1 MTDGDRIKSAL
12 WSLQGDGFGDRAAK
26 LLNVLGY
33 HSTRIVDEV
42 SMQPEE
48 FVEMYAAESTK
59 SEDVFVSEARSV
71 QVLFQVTDSE
81 MDGQARLD
89 AASYDKSMNKSFLFV
104 AVELKRTTHS
114 RGRYAA
120 FTREINKR
128 LKIPAVVLFRTPE
141 SKCTL
146 GFTHRRESIRDPSHH
161 VLERVSLVREIN
173 SLTPHRAHVDILH
186 SLSMPERLE
195 WIVNNRKR
203 RNFDG
208 LHDAW
213 LAALD
218 TEELNRRFY
227 RDLYDWFERAVE
239 QASLPKNIQ
248 SQEHILRLI
257 TRLLFVWFVK
267 QKGLANNHLF
277 NEHDVK
283 DILVHYDS
291 GGDSYYR
298 AILQNLFFATLN
310 TEIGRRG
317 FGDTNTSYHYKHEIK
332 DVEVLLELFNQ
343 APFINGGLFDCL
355 DEGANRTDYFVDD
368 ISERRGYSIPNQ
380 LFFGKGDN
388 PGLITIFNKYHFT
401 VEESTPLEQEV
412 ALDPELLGRVFE
424 NLLAAYNPETR
435 DTVRKQTG
443 SYYTPREVV
452 DYIVDKTL
460 TASLT
465 RKMCNSAES
474 AGTAKEK
481 MQKLLDYSTTMPDDL
496 GLTDEERNGIVQ
508 TISQIKILDP
518 AVGSGAF
525 LVSVLHK
532 LTLVLNRIDPE
543 NKIWMKLQTHMAKE
557 RAGEIF
563 EKADTSQREEQLRQ
577 TNTVFERYGDD
588 FGRKLYL
595 IQNNIYGVD
604 IQPIAIQIAKL
615 RFFISL
621 VIEQDTI
628 STNPEDNYGVQ
639 PLPNLE
645 TRFVAANTLVP
656 LNKPAQRTIGQTDDD
671 VRRLESEL
679 ARNREQYFL
688 ASCPETKAGCRDND
702 ARLRH
707 QLASAVNK
715 AGDAGYVNEMAKW
728 DPYDQNHSSGWFDA
742 KYMFGISDGFD
753 SVIGN
758 PPYLRQEDISNK
770 QHMQLP
776 VSNNLGIR
784 DHQIPYKSD
793 LSSYFFYHSINLL
806 KAGGRLGFISSSGWL
821 NDGYGTDLQDV
832 LLKHCRLEL
841 LAQPE
846 FRVFADAGIRTV
858 ITTLVRSPPST
869 TPVWFLKTANRNLEG
884 DPIERPQSKL
894 APGNWML
901 YFESGMPP
909 TNTPM
914 VKLGDVCKVV
924 RGKVVGHN
932 FFILDRKRVQEFG
945 IDRMYLEPMVPK
957 NLRGAV
963 HIVDGMA
970 EEWLLNVS
978 TPKRDLAKTPHGRK
992 VLPYLETGNRIDT
1005 PKRGADRTP
1014 RRIREFSTI
1023 KNHRPYWY
1031 SLNLGEPAPI
1041 LVSLIINRRARILE
1055 NSGGFHATNRFAYVT
1070 PHNLRHTQC
1079 ILAYL
1084 SSSWFSLYQEM
1095 NGPKSGLGALQL
1107 YTNKYKKSPIPDF
1120 DRIGDHMM
1128 DRLCSAWVRYRQDL
1142 DVAKLDDVVFE
1153 MLGLSPTGCNTVR
1166 QRLVGYVDARL
1177 DAARMPANRPDD

>member
-1 MTDGDRIKSAL
+1 MTDVGQIESAL
-12 WSLQGDGFGDRAAK
+12 QSLQGDDFGDRAAK
-26 LLNVLGY
+26 LLSVLGY

-48 FVEMYAAESTK
+48 FVDMYAAGSTK

-89 AASYDKSMNKSFLFV
+89 ATSYDKSVNKSFLFV
-104 AVELKRTTHS
+104 AVELKCTTYPRS
-114 RGRYAA
+114 RYAA

-128 LKIPAVVLFRTPE
+128 LKIPAVVLFQTPD

-146 GFTHRRESIRDPSHH
+146 GFIHRREGIRDPSQH

-173 SLTPHRAHVDILH
+173 SLAPHRAHVDILH

-203 RNFDG
+203 SNFDG

-227 RDLYDWFERAVE
+227 CDLYDWFERAVE
-239 QASLPKNIQ
+239 QASLPNNIQ
-248 SQEHILRLI
+248 PQEHMLRLI

-267 QKGLANNHLF
+267 QKGLVNNRLF

-283 DILVHYDS
+283 DMLVRYDY

-298 AILQNLFFATLN
+298 AVLQNLFFATLN

-317 FGDTNTSYHYKHEIK
+317 FGDTNISYHYKHEIK
-332 DVEVLLELFNQ
+332 DAEALLDLFNQ
-343 APFINGGLFDCL
+343 TPFINGGLFNCL
-355 DEGANRTDYFVDD
+355 DEEDSRTDYFLDD
-368 ISERRGYSIPNQ
+368 IAERRGYSIPNR

-401 VEESTPLEQEV
+401 VEEGTPLEQEV

-460 TASLT
+460 AASLAG
-465 RKMCNSAES
+465 MICDSAES
-474 AGTAKEK
+474 AEVVKEK
-481 MQKLLDYSTTMPDDL
+481 MQKLLDYSIVPD
-496 GLTDEERNGIVQ
+496 GLRPTDKECSDMVRA
-508 TISQIKILDP
+508 ISEIKILDP

-532 LTLVLNRIDPE
+532 LTLVLKRIDPE
-543 NKIWMKLQTHMAKE
+543 NKIWMKLQTEMAKE

-563 EKADTSQREEQLRQ
+563 EKASTGRREERLLQI
-577 TNTVFERYGDD
+577 NTVFERYSGD

-604 IQPIAIQIAKL
+604 IQLIAIQITKL

-656 LNKPAQRTIGQTDDD
+656 LNKPAQQTIGQTDDD

-688 ASCPETKAGCRDND
+688 ASHPETKAACRGND

-707 QLASAVNK
+707 QLAGAVNK
-715 AGDAGYVNEMAKW
+715 AGDAGYVNEMVKW

-758 PPYLRQEDISNK
+758 PPYLRQEDISGK

-784 DHQIPYKSD
+784 DHQIPNKSD

-806 KAGGRLGFISSSGWL
+806 KPGGRLGFISSGGWL
-821 NDGYGTDLQDV
+821 ADGYGTTLQSMMLDR
-832 LLKHCRLEL
+832 CMLESL
-841 LAQPE
+841 IQPE
-846 FRVFADAGIRTV
+846 FRVFTDASVRTV
-858 ITTLVRSPPST
+858 ITTLCRSHESDM
-869 TPVWFLKTANRNLEG
+869 VEFVKTDANSLCGEIKR
-884 DPIERPQSKL
+884 IAQSEL
-894 APGNWML
+894 TPGNWMT
-901 YFESGMPP
+901 YFNKSIPD
-909 TNTPM
+909 THVPM
-914 VKLGDVCKVV
+914 TTLADIGNVKF
-924 RGKVVGHN
+924 GKKTGYDG
-932 FFILDRKRVQEFG
+932 FFILNDADVMKYGLESE
-945 IDRMYLEPMVPK
+945 YLAPMVPR
-957 NLRGAV
+957 NLQGAV
-963 HIVDGMA
+963 HLKEGMGTQY
-970 EEWLLNVS
+970 LLNVS
-978 TPKRDLAKTPHGRK
+978 ESEGSLTKTPGGRRLRK
-992 VLPYLETGNRIDT
+992 YLKKGDVKKA
-1005 PKRGADRTP
+1005 PKRGADRTI
-1014 RRIREFSTI
+1014 RRICDFTSVR
-1023 KNHRPYWY
+1023 NHKPYWY

-1041 LVSLIINRRARILE
+1041 LVSLIISKRVRILE

-1070 PHNLRHTQC
+1070 PHNPEHIHCL
-1079 ILAYL
+1079 LAYL
-1084 SSSWFSLYQEM
+1084 SSSYFSLYQEL
-1095 NGPKSGLGALQL
+1095 NGPKSGAGALQL
-1107 YTNKYKKSPIPDF
+1107 YTNAYKKAPVPDF
-1120 DRIGDHMM
+1120 DKAGADVVAKMQSAWLQYRDDLDTKVLDRAVSEALGQNPDEQVYVQTQLACLMESRIGAAE
-1128 DRLCSAWVRYRQDL
+1128 SL
-1142 DVAKLDDVVFE
+1142 D
-1153 MLGLSPTGCNTVR
+1153 
-1166 QRLVGYVDARL
+1166 
-1177 DAARMPANRPDD
+1177 

>member
-12 WSLQGDGFGDRAAK
+12 RSLQGDGFGDRAAK

-48 FVEMYAAESTK
+48 FVKMYAAESTK
-59 SEDVFVSEARSV
+59 SEDIFVSEARSV
-71 QVLFQVTDSE
+71 QVLFQVTDNE

-89 AASYDKSMNKSFLFV
+89 AASYDKSVHKSFLFV
-104 AVELKRTTHS
+104 AIELKRTTYP

-128 LKIPAVVLFRTPE
+128 LKIPAVVLFRTPD

-146 GFTHRRESIRDPSHH
+146 GFIHRREGIRDPSHH
-161 VLERVSLVREIN
+161 VLERVSLVREIS

-186 SLSMPERLE
+186 SLSMPERLG

-218 TEELNRRFY
+218 TEELNKRFY
-227 RDLYDWFERAVE
+227 HDLYDWFERAVE

-267 QKGLANNHLF
+267 QKGLVNNRLF

-283 DILVHYDS
+283 DILVRYDPS
-291 GGDSYYR
+291 GDSYYR

-332 DVEVLLELFNQ
+332 DAEVLLELFNQ

-355 DEGANRTDYFVDD
+355 DEGANRADYFVDD
-368 ISERRGYSIPNQ
+368 ISERHGYSVPNQ
-380 LFFGKGDN
+380 LFFGKGN
-388 PGLITIFNKYHFT
+388 NLGLLTIFNKYHFT

-424 NLLAAYNPETR
+424 NLLAAYNPETS

-452 DYIVDKTL
+452 DYIADKTL
-460 TASLT
+460 AASLAG
-465 RKMCNSAES
+465 KMCNSAES
-474 AGTAKEK
+474 AEAAKEK
-481 MQKLLDYSTTMPDDL
+481 VQKLLDYSTMPDDL
-496 GLTDEERNGIVQ
+496 GLTDKERDGIVRA
-508 TISQIKILDP
+508 ISQIKILDP

-543 NKIWMKLQTHMAKE
+543 NKIWMKLQTDMAKE

-563 EKADTSQREEQLRQ
+563 KKVNTGQRDEQLRQ
-577 TNTVFERYGDD
+577 TNTVFERYGGD

-656 LNKPAQRTIGQTDDD
+656 LNKPPQQTIGQTNDD

-679 ARNREQYFL
+679 TRNREQYFL
-688 ASCPETKAGCRDND
+688 ASCPEAKAVCRDND

-758 PPYLRQEDISNK
+758 PPYIKSAKIRNK
-770 QHMQLP
+770 GQVQLP
-776 VSNNLGIR
+776 VPNNLGHVGTIDR
-784 DHQIPYKSD
+784 RADISV
-793 LSSYFFYHSINLL
+793 YFFMHALNIL
-806 KAGGRLGFISSSGWL
+806 KDSGLLGFISTDSWL
-821 NDGYGTDLQDV
+821 HFGYGTQPQAALLRCCDV
-832 LLKHCRLEL
+832 VS
-841 LAQPE
+841 LARPKARI
-846 FRVFADAGIRTV
+846 FRDAQIRTV
-858 ITTLVRSPPST
+858 VSIARKNVEYTGCVVHFSPDLGGAPRKMSGMKPGNWLAVFWEGLLPKPKVDMVSLGDVCDIVGGVETGHDAFYILSEVEVALAGIDRKYLEPILTKPIAGHAVYESSPHKFLFHVQDHEGTLVRS
-869 TPVWFLKTANRNLEG
+869 KEG
-884 DPIERPQSKL
+884 MRVKEYIDGGNPKGKSK
-894 APGNWML
+894 G
-901 YFESGMPP
+901 GMPRYHI
-909 TNTPM
+909 
-914 VKLGDVCKVV
+914 KLG
-924 RGKVVGHN
+924 
-932 FFILDRKRVQEFG
+932 Q
-945 IDRMYLEPMVPK
+945 
-957 NLRGAV
+957 
-963 HIVDGMA
+963 
-970 EEWLLNVS
+970 
-978 TPKRDLAKTPHGRK
+978 
-992 VLPYLETGNRIDT
+992 
-1005 PKRGADRTP
+1005 
-1014 RRIREFSTI
+1014 
-1023 KNHRPYWY
+1023 
-1031 SLNLGEPAPI
+1031 PAPI
-1041 LVSLIINRRARILE
+1041 LISMQINDRVRVYE
-1055 NSGGFHATNRFAYVT
+1055 NVERMVALRKFTYVT
-1070 PHNLRHTQC
+1070 PHKTEHTAC
-1079 ILAYL
+1079 HLAYL
-1084 SSSWFSLYQEM
+1084 SSSYFALYQEIWGHPM
-1095 NGPKSGLGALQL
+1095 GGGLLKFQIEDYA
-1107 YTNKYKKSPIPDF
+1107 KSPVPNF
-1120 DRIGDHMM
+1120 SEVSGCEK
-1128 DRLCSAWVRYRQDL
+1128 LVVAWEAYKTSLDL
-1142 DVAKLDDVVFE
+1142 DA
-1153 MLGLSPTGCNTVR
+1153 
-1166 QRLVGYVDARL
+1166 L
-1177 DAARMPANRPDD
+1177 DAAVFDVLGIGDVEDVRKSLSELVGDRMAATKR

>member
-1 MTDGDRIKSAL
+1 MTDVGQIESAL
-12 WSLQGDGFGDRAAK
+12 RSLQGDDFGDRAAK
-26 LLNVLGY
+26 LLSVLGY

-48 FVEMYAAESTK
+48 FVDMYAAGSTK

-89 AASYDKSMNKSFLFV
+89 ATSYDKSVNKSFLFV
-104 AVELKRTTHS
+104 AVELKCTTYPRS
-114 RGRYAA
+114 RYAA

-128 LKIPAVVLFRTPE
+128 LKIPAVVLFQTPD

-146 GFTHRRESIRDPSHH
+146 GFIHRREGIRDPSQH

-173 SLTPHRAHVDILH
+173 SLAPHRAHVDILH

-203 RNFDG
+203 SNFDG

-227 RDLYDWFERAVE
+227 CDLYDWFERAVE
-239 QASLPKNIQ
+239 QASLPNNIQ
-248 SQEHILRLI
+248 PQEHMLRLI

-267 QKGLANNHLF
+267 QKGLVNNQLF
-277 NEHDVK
+277 NEDDVK
-283 DILVHYDS
+283 DMLVRYDY

-298 AILQNLFFATLN
+298 AVLQNLFFATLN

-332 DVEVLLELFNQ
+332 DAEALLDLFNQ
-343 APFINGGLFDCL
+343 TPFINGGLFNCL
-355 DEGANRTDYFVDD
+355 DEEDSRTDYFLDD
-368 ISERRGYSIPNQ
+368 IAERRGYSIPNQ

-401 VEESTPLEQEV
+401 VEEGTPLEQEV

-460 TASLT
+460 AASLAG
-465 RKMCNSAES
+465 MICDSAES
-474 AGTAKEK
+474 AEVVKEK
-481 MQKLLDYSTTMPDDL
+481 MQKLLDYPIVPD
-496 GLTDEERNGIVQ
+496 GLRPTDKECSDMVRA
-508 TISQIKILDP
+508 ISEIKILDP

-543 NKIWMKLQTHMAKE
+543 NKIWMKLQTEMAKE
-557 RAGEIF
+557 RAGKIF
-563 EKADTSQREEQLRQ
+563 EKADTGQREEQLRQ

-604 IQPIAIQIAKL
+604 IQLIAIQITKL

-621 VIEQDTI
+621 VIEQDAN

-656 LNKPAQRTIGQTDDD
+656 LNKPAQQTIGQTDDD

-688 ASCPETKAGCRDND
+688 ASHPETKAACRGND

-707 QLASAVNK
+707 QLAGAVNK

-728 DPYDQNHSSGWFDA
+728 DPYDQNHSSAWFDA

-753 SVIGN
+753 VIIGN
-758 PPYLRQEDISNK
+758 PPYIKSAKIHDKDQMQRPSPNDLGHVGTINRKADIS
-770 QHMQLP
+770 
-776 VSNNLGIR
+776 V
-784 DHQIPYKSD
+784 
-793 LSSYFFYHSINLL
+793 YFFMHALNIL
-806 KAGGRLGFISSSGWL
+806 KDYGLLGFINTDSWL
-821 NDGYGTDLQDV
+821 HFGYGAQLQAA
-832 LLKHCRLEL
+832 LLKYCDVISLSR
-841 LAQPE
+841 PKD
-846 FRVFADAGIRTV
+846 RVFPDAQVRTVVSIVRKNMEHTGCTVRFSPDIGDTPQVVSGMKPGNWLGKFYENMLPEPKVDMVRLGDVCDITGGIETGHDAFYILSEAGVESAGIDEKYLEPILTKPIAGHTV
-858 ITTLVRSPPST
+858 YGSSPHKFLLHVMDHEGTLVRS
-869 TPVWFLKTANRNLEG
+869 KEG
-884 DPIERPQSKL
+884 MRVKEYIDR
-894 APGNWML
+894 GNPRGKPKG
-901 YFESGMPP
+901 GMPRYHI
-909 TNTPM
+909 
-914 VKLGDVCKVV
+914 KLKQPASMLISMQINDRV
-924 RGKVVGHN
+924 RVY
-932 FFILDRKRVQEFG
+932 E
-945 IDRMYLEPMVPK
+945 
-957 NLRGAV
+957 
-963 HIVDGMA
+963 
-970 EEWLLNVS
+970 
-978 TPKRDLAKTPHGRK
+978 
-992 VLPYLETGNRIDT
+992 
-1005 PKRGADRTP
+1005 
-1014 RRIREFSTI
+1014 
-1023 KNHRPYWY
+1023 
-1031 SLNLGEPAPI
+1031 NLGRMSA
-1041 LVSLIINRRARILE
+1041 LRK
-1055 NSGGFHATNRFAYVT
+1055 FTYVT
-1070 PHNLRHTQC
+1070 PHKMEHTAC
-1079 ILAYL
+1079 HLAYL
-1084 SSSWFSLYQEM
+1084 SSSYFALYQEIWGHPM
-1095 NGPKSGLGALQL
+1095 GGGLLKFQIED
-1107 YTNKYKKSPIPDF
+1107 YDKSPVLDF
-1120 DRIGDHMM
+1120 GNTGADAVEKMQSAWTRYREDLDIDGLDGVVFDVLGLTQGERDQTRRRLVELVESRIGAAESL
-1128 DRLCSAWVRYRQDL
+1128 DRMRH
-1142 DVAKLDDVVFE
+1142 
-1153 MLGLSPTGCNTVR
+1153 
-1166 QRLVGYVDARL
+1166 
-1177 DAARMPANRPDD
+1177 NRSRFG

>member
-12 WSLQGDGFGDRAAK
+12 RSLRDDGFGDRATE
-26 LLNVLGY
+26 LLSVLGY
-33 HSTRIVDEV
+33 HSTRIVDEAP
-42 SMQPEE
+42 MQPEE
-48 FVEMYAAESTK
+48 FVGMYAAESTK

-89 AASYDKSMNKSFLFV
+89 AASYDKSVNKSFLFV
-104 AVELKRTTHS
+104 AVELKRATYP

-128 LKIPAVVLFRTPE
+128 LKIPAVVLFRTLD

-146 GFTHRRESIRDPSHH
+146 GFIHRREGIRDPSHH
-161 VLERVSLVREIN
+161 VLERVSLVREI
-173 SLTPHRAHVDILH
+173 SSGTPHRAHVDILH

-203 RNFDG
+203 SNFDG

-227 RDLYDWFERAVE
+227 RDLYCWFERAVE
-239 QASLPKNIQ
+239 RASLPNNIQ
-248 SQEHILRLI
+248 PQEHMLRLI

-267 QKGLANNHLF
+267 QKGLVNNRLF
-277 NEHDVK
+277 NEHDVG
-283 DILVHYDS
+283 DILVRYDS

-298 AILQNLFFATLN
+298 AVLQNLFFATLN

-317 FGDTNTSYHYKHEIK
+317 FGDTNTSYHYRHEIK
-332 DVEVLLELFNQ
+332 DATTLLELFNQ
-343 APFINGGLFDCL
+343 TPFINGGLFDCL
-355 DEGANRTDYFVDD
+355 DEDDSRTDYFVDD
-368 ISERRGYSIPNQ
+368 IAERRGYSIPNQ

-460 TASLT
+460 AASLAGM
-465 RKMCNSAES
+465 MCDSAES
-474 AGTAKEK
+474 AEVVKEK
-481 MQKLLDYSTTMPDDL
+481 MQKLLDYPIVPD
-496 GLTDEERNGIVQ
+496 GLRPTDKECSDMVRA
-508 TISQIKILDP
+508 ISEIKILDP

-525 LVSVLHK
+525 LVSALHK
-532 LTLVLNRIDPE
+532 LTLVLKRIDPE
-543 NKIWMKLQTHMAKE
+543 NKIWMKLQTDMAKE

-563 EKADTSQREEQLRQ
+563 EKASTGRREERLLQI
-577 TNTVFERYGDD
+577 NTVFERYSDD

-604 IQPIAIQIAKL
+604 IQSIAIQITKL

-621 VIEQDTI
+621 AIEQDAN
-628 STNPEDNYGVQ
+628 SANPEDNYGVQ

-656 LNKPAQRTIGQTDDD
+656 LNKLAQQTIGQTDDD

-688 ASCPETKAGCRDND
+688 ASHSETKAACRGND

-707 QLASAVNK
+707 QLAGALNK

-728 DPYDQNHSSGWFDA
+728 DPYDQNHSSAWFDA

-758 PPYLRQEDISNK
+758 PPYLRQEDISGK

-784 DHQIPYKSD
+784 DHQIPNKSD

-806 KAGGRLGFISSSGWL
+806 KSGGRLGFISSGGWL
-821 NDGYGTDLQDV
+821 ADGYGTTLQRMMLD
-832 LLKHCRLEL
+832 HCMLESL
-841 LAQPE
+841 IQPE
-846 FRVFADAGIRTV
+846 FRVFTDASVRTV
-858 ITTLVRSPPST
+858 ITMLCRSHERGT
-869 TPVWFLKTANRNLEG
+869 VEFVKTSDNGLSG
-884 DPIERPQSKL
+884 DVNGVAQSEL
-894 APGNWML
+894 TPGNWITR
-901 YFESGMPP
+901 FNDGIQSVRV
-909 TNTPM
+909 PM
-914 VKLGDVCKVV
+914 TALGAVCSVV
-924 RGKVVGHN
+924 RGRVTGHN
-932 FFILDRKRVQEFG
+932 DFFILNGVDVKEWG
-945 IDRMYLEPMVPK
+945 IGSAHLAPMVPK
-957 NLRGAV
+957 NLHGAV
-963 HIVDGMA
+963 HLTDGMA
-970 EEWLLNVS
+970 TEWLLNVS
-978 TPKRDLAKTPHGRK
+978 ESEGNLAKTPDGRK
-992 VLPYLETGNRIDT
+992 LRKYLKSGDNVKV
-1005 PKRGADRTP
+1005 PKRGFDRTAK
-1014 RRIREFSTI
+1014 RIRDFTSVKI
-1023 KNHRPYWY
+1023 HKPYWY

-1041 LVSLIINRRARILE
+1041 LVSLIISKRARILE
-1055 NSGGFHATNRFAYVT
+1055 NGGGFHSTNRFAYVT
-1070 PHNLRHTQC
+1070 PHNPEHIHCL
-1079 ILAYL
+1079 LAYL
-1084 SSSWFSLYQEM
+1084 ASSYFSLYQEL
-1095 NGPKSGLGALQL
+1095 NGPKSGAGALQL
-1107 YTNKYKKSPIPDF
+1107 YTNAYKKAPVPNFEKVGADVVAKMQSAWLQYREDLDSEALDGVVYEALGLNPDEQVHVQTQLACLMES
-1120 DRIGDHMM
+1120 RIGAAE
-1128 DRLCSAWVRYRQDL
+1128 SL
-1142 DVAKLDDVVFE
+1142 D
-1153 MLGLSPTGCNTVR
+1153 
-1166 QRLVGYVDARL
+1166 
-1177 DAARMPANRPDD
+1177 